1 MTSLPAFQDKASLDI
16 SVLFSSTLLSTLL
29 SFIESMLIEDM
40 GL

>member
-16 SVLFSSTLLSTLL
+16 SVLFSSTLLS
-29 SFIESMLIEDM
+29 FIESMLIEDM